1 MIRCYFGDDTQ
12 RARMEARAF
21 FEQLRAES
29 PSAHASYFDDTL
41 FDLTGAVD
49 AFTSESLF
57 GGENILYFDGILDHP
72 DGESFFRTVLR
83 ETDHQVIIRE
93 VAPGKDLK
101 AFFERL
107 GEVKEYPLAKKFE
120 SRIDSFGVV
129 NALARKDKK
138 ASWVEFEKVR
148 KAGSAMEEV
157 HGTVFWGFKTMLITS
172 ILPKPAALRCGVKES
187 SYRTYSTLAKN
198 FTLHEL
204 KDKVTTLKEIYH
216 KGHRGEGGLEE
227 LLEEFILNN

>member
-29 PSAHASYFDDTL
+29 PAAHASYFDDTL
-41 FDLTGAVD
+41 FNLTGAVD

-72 DGESFFRTVLR
+72 DGESFFRTVLK
-83 ETDHQVIIRE
+83 ETDHRVIIRE
-93 VAPGKDLK
+93 AAPGKDLR

-107 GEVKEYPLAKKFE
+107 GEVKEYLLAKKFE
-120 SRIDSFGVV
+120 ARIDSFGVV

-157 HGTVFWGFKTMLITS
+157 HGTLFWGFKTMLIVS
-172 ILPKPAALRCGVKES
+172 MMPKPAALSCGVKEP
-187 SYRTYSTLAKN
+187 SYRTYSIFAKN
-198 FTLHEL
+198 YSVQEL
-204 KDKVTTLKEIYH
+204 KDKVAVLKDIYH

-227 LLEEFILNN
+227 HLEEFILNN